1 MSPTHLQFDSLL
13 GRRKPESIVNR
24 ETVCPFCNIDELE
37 EIIDQ
42 RDTMILVKNK
52 YQVLQESFQTVLIES
67 DQCDAEL
74 STYSKEYL
82 YQLIG
87 FAVEKWLEMEKSG
100 EYRSVMMFKNHGHY
114 SGGSIHHPHMQIIG
128 FKKFDYLQ
136 YTRKEQF
143 EGIIID
149 QKHGV
154 ELNVSTKPRA
164 GFFEFNV
171 ILHEIFQL
179 NQLADYIQVLTHY
192 ILNHFNKS
200 CKSYN
205 LFFYG
210 IEDQIYVKVVPRF
223 VTSPLFIGYSIPQ
236 VSTSLETV
244 IEDIKS
250 KYFTGQENIE

>member
-1 MSPTHLQFDSLL
+1 MSPTHLHFDSAL
-13 GRRKPESIVNR
+13 GRRKPESILNR
-24 ETVCPFCNIDELE
+24 EAVCPFCNIDALE

-42 RDTMILVKNK
+42 RDTMLLVKNK
-52 YQVLQESFQTVLIES
+52 FQVLQGSFQTVLIES

-74 STYSKEYL
+74 STYEKPYL
-82 YQLIG
+82 HQLIS

-128 FKKFDYLQ
+128 FHEFNYLQ
-136 YTRKEQF
+136 YTSKQQF
-143 EGIIID
+143 EGLLID
-149 QKHGV
+149 QKEGV

-164 GFFEFNV
+164 GFFEFNI

-179 NQLADYIQVLTHY
+179 NQLADYIQVLVHY
-192 ILNHFNKS
+192 ILNHFNQS

-205 LFFYG
+205 LFFYRMD
-210 IEDQIYVKVVPRF
+210 EQIYVKVVPRF

-236 VSTSLETV
+236 VSTNLHTV
-244 IEDIKS
+244 IEDIKN
-250 KYFTGQENIE
+250 KYFAIKVDKD